1 MQRAFLVAAMI
12 TLGCAACATVTK
24 EQENPRLTEAEMA
37 FKEGEKLVSAGQYA
51 QAAPLVEHALELR
64 KSILGGMDPE
74 VAKYLQSL
82 GRIYRLQGD
91 YARSERLIQSSL
103 DIREAV
109 FGQHSLEAARS
120 LTSLATTYVDQ
131 GQYGQAEPLLK
142 RVLAIQEAA
151 LGKDH
156 PDVAR
161 ALNNLGNLYYLQ
173 GNYAGAE
180 PLHARALAIQ
190 EAALEK
196 NDLEIA
202 NTLMGLA
209 NAYAQQGQYA
219 RATLLY
225 ERNLAMVEAALGKDH
240 PDVAEVL
247 GNLASNHAEQG
258 NYARAEPLYG
268 RALAIE
274 EKAFGKAHPLVA
286 GTLHNLANLYREQ
299 GQYGR
304 AEEFYE
310 RARGIWES
318 SLGKNSAPVARAL
331 NSLALLYVDRGDYAR
346 AEPLYESALAIREEA
361 LGKDH
366 PDVAATLHSLALL
379 CSLRGDTRRAES
391 LNARALEIRE
401 AVFGKHHP
409 VIAASLISLA
419 NLRYSQGGFSEAGR
433 MYERALEIQESALG
447 KVHPYVADSL
457 NNLANVYMALGD
469 SARAEPLYE
478 RALEIR
484 EASHGRS
491 SPKIAASLNN
501 LGLLRLAQQRL
512 ADALPLF
519 KRAFSISEEHLRHEV
534 FSFSEMRLAH
544 VLQLLHEDEE
554 RLYALVRA
562 YPGDARIQRLAL
574 TAALLRKGRSVEE
587 IANTSRIIYHG
598 LSQAD
603 REHFARL
610 RDLRTQLSR
619 RSLAGPGPVS
629 LDDYQQGLKVLADEG
644 DEIERDLA
652 RRSAPLRALYELPLP
667 PEIVDRV
674 AQALP
679 KDAVLLEFVAYED
692 KPLVPKPGTA
702 LSQISSERRYLVFL
716 LSANGHTDALDLG
729 PAEPIDR
736 AVSRLR
742 HALAERAVAYTSAS
756 QALYRLVFQPLAP
769 LLGKSQ
775 RLFLSPDGQLAL
787 VPFAALQ
794 NGSRFLVDELDI
806 IYLASGKDLLSG
818 RNGLPA
824 ARSVVVLADPDFS
837 APPAEPSSM
846 ERGSPEAVERSESLD
861 RFLSLLRE
869 EVSDQPW
876 PSLPG
881 TRQEAAAI
889 QHLFPQ
895 AELLLGH
902 AATKEALLRL
912 NTPGLLHIA
921 THGFFLE
928 DASSRPD
935 TRGLGS
941 FGAVGTQ
948 GPSTLPR
955 DPLLRSGLVLA
966 GVHSPAVPPSSN
978 HRKDSLV
985 TALELSGLDLWGTQ
999 LVVLSACDSGRGE
1012 IMPGQGVYGLR
1023 RALVAA
1029 GAQAVVTSLWKVND
1043 EATRQLM
1050 EIYYRNL
1057 MAGQGRISALREA
1070 MRAFR
1075 LKHPHPYFWAPF
1087 IAIGLNTPLQG
1098 MVPQPQAS
1106 RGP

>member
-1 MQRAFLVAAMI
+1 MQRAFLAAALI

-24 EQENPRLTEAEMA
+24 EQEDPRLAEAEKA
-37 FKEGEKLVSAGQYA
+37 FEEGEKLVSVGQYA
-51 QAAPLVEHALELR
+51 QAAPRVERALELQR
-64 KSILGGMDPE
+64 SILGGMDPK
-74 VAKYLQSL
+74 VARSLHSL

-91 YARSERLIQSSL
+91 YARSERLIQGSL

-120 LTSLATTYVDQ
+120 LTSLATTYIDQ
-131 GQYGQAEPLLK
+131 GQYGRAEPLLE

-151 LGKDH
+151 HGKDH

-161 ALNNLGNLYYLQ
+161 ALNNLGNLYSLQ
-173 GNYAGAE
+173 GNHAWAE

-202 NTLMGLA
+202 TSLTGLA
-209 NAYAQQGQYA
+209 NAYAMQGQYA
-219 RATLLY
+219 RASLLY
-225 ERNLAMVEAALGKDH
+225 ERNLALVEAALGKDH
-240 PDVAEVL
+240 PDVAEAL
-247 GNLASNHAEQG
+247 SNLASSHAEQG
-258 NYARAEPLYG
+258 DYARAELLYE

-274 EKAFGKAHPLVA
+274 ETAFGKAHPLVA
-286 GTLHNLANLYREQ
+286 DTLHNLANLYREQ

-318 SLGKNSAPVARAL
+318 SLGKNSSPVARAL
-331 NSLALLYVDRGDYAR
+331 NSLALLSMDRGDYAR
-346 AEPLYESALAIREEA
+346 AEPLYESALAIREET
-361 LGKDH
+361 LGEDH
-366 PDVAATLHSLALL
+366 PDVAVTLHNLALL
-379 CSLRGDTRRAES
+379 CALRGDTRRAES
-391 LNARALEIRE
+391 LSARALEIRE
-401 AVFGKHHP
+401 AIFGKHHP
-409 VIAASLISLA
+409 VVAASLISLA
-419 NLRYSQGGFSEAGR
+419 NLRYSQGSFSEAGR
-433 MYERALEIQESALG
+433 LYERALEIQETALG
-447 KVHPYVADSL
+447 KTHPYTADSL

-491 SPKIAASLNN
+491 SPKIAASLNS

-534 FSFSEMRLAH
+534 FSFSEMRLTH
-544 VLQLLHEDEE
+544 VLHLLHEDEK
-554 RLYALVRA
+554 RLYALARA
-562 YPGDARIQRLAL
+562 YPGDTRIQRLAL

-587 IANTSRIIYHG
+587 IANTSRIIYRG

-603 REHFARL
+603 WERFARL

-619 RSLAGPGPVS
+619 RSFAGPGPVS
-629 LDDYQQGLKVLADEG
+629 LTDYQQGLKVLADEG
-644 DEIERDLA
+644 DELERDLA
-652 RRSAPLRALYELPLP
+652 RRSAPLRALYELPP
-667 PEIVDRV
+667 PLEIVDRV

-679 KDAVLLEFVAYED
+679 RDGMLVEFVAYED

-702 LSQISSERRYLVFL
+702 PSQIPSERRYLVFL
-716 LSANGHTDALDLG
+716 LSADGRTSALDLG

-736 AVSRLR
+736 AVLRLH

-769 LLGKSQ
+769 LLGRSQ
-775 RLFLSPDGQLAL
+775 RLFLSPDGELAL

-794 NGSRFLVDELDI
+794 NGDRFLVDELEL
-806 IYLASGKDLLSG
+806 IYLTSGKDLLSG

-824 ARSVVVLADPDFS
+824 ARSVVVLADPDFG
-837 APPAEPSSM
+837 APPAEPSAV
-846 ERGSPEAVERSESLD
+846 RRVSPEAVERSESLE
-861 RFLSLLRE
+861 RFFSTLRE
-869 EVSDQPW
+869 DVSDHPW

-881 TRQEAAAI
+881 TREEAEAI

-895 AELLLGH
+895 AELLLGR

-912 NTPGLLHIA
+912 GTPGLLHIA

-928 DASSRPD
+928 DASPRSD
-935 TRGLGS
+935 TRALGS
-941 FGAVGTQ
+941 FGVVGTR
-948 GPSTLPR
+948 GPLTLPR

-966 GVHSPAVPPSSN
+966 GAHSPAVPPSLS
-978 HRKDSLV
+978 HRQDSLV

-999 LVVLSACDSGRGE
+999 LVVLSACNSGRGD

-1029 GAQAVVTSLWKVND
+1029 GAQTVVTSLWKVND

-1050 EIYYRNL
+1050 ELYYRNL
-1057 MAGQGRISALREA
+1057 VTGQGRTSALRGA

-1075 LKHPHPYFWAPF
+1075 RKHPHPYFWAPF
-1087 IAIGLNTPLQG
+1087 IAIGLNAPLQG
-1098 MVPQPQAS
+1098 LEPRLQAS
-1106 RGP
+1106 RAP